1 MASRHNRGQK
11 QERTEET
18 PTLLFLFLMVGVFD
32 MIKCGFHVVSNVTSN
47 GNICWDCYHFLHGE
61 CPEAWRKGR

>member
-11 QERTEET
+11 QERIEET

-32 MIKCGFHVVSNVTSN
+32 MIRCGFQS
-47 GNICWDCYHFLHGE
+47 
-61 CPEAWRKGR
+61 K